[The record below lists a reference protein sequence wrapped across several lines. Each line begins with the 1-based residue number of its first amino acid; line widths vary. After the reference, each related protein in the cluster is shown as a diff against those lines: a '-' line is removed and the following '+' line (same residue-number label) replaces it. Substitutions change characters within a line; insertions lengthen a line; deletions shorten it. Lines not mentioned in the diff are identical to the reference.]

1 MKDYSFFDSVELT
14 AEDPILGLPILFA
27 KDARQDKV
35 NLGIGSYKNAQGQS
49 ELLASVQQAALLI
62 AEEKQPKDYLPI
74 PGDPQFNELM
84 IEIVLGKKVPKEKI
98 VAFQAIG
105 GTQALRLGA
114 EFLSKHLTSLIFVSN
129 PTWANHHLIFGS
141 AGMTVEE
148 YPYYN
153 QALHRIEFDK
163 TLAKVRTMPP
173 GSVML
178 VQSACHNPSGTSFSE
193 HEWKELANAL
203 QEGAILPFF
212 DNAYQGFGISLEADR
227 KPMEIFLEMG
237 LEMLVATSCS
247 KNFGLYGERVGQ
259 LLFVAHHE
267 EALKKVSSQIKKIV
281 RSFCSTPPIHGSRVV
296 AKILSTPHLHT
307 LWKEELTAMRER
319 IQNMRKT
326 LSKLLTQKSGTNFD
340 YIAKQEGFFSLV
352 NLSEDQVYRLRTEQ
366 GFYIPVDGRI
376 NIAGLTTINLDRT
389 ISALLSL

>member
-14 AEDPILGLPILFA
+14 AEDPILGLPVLFA
-27 KDARQDKV
+27 KDERTDKI
-35 NLGIGSYKNAQGQS
+35 NLGIGSYKNAKGQS
-49 ELLASVQQAALLI
+49 ELLASVRLASLQI

-74 PGDPQFNELM
+74 QGDPQFNDLM
-84 IEIVLGKKVPKEKI
+84 IDIVLGKRAPKERI

-114 EFLSKHLTSLIFVSN
+114 DFLSIHLTSQIFVSN
-129 PTWANHHLIFGS
+129 PTWANHHLIFAA
-141 AGMTVEE
+141 AGLTVEE

-153 QALHRIEFDK
+153 QERHCIEFDQ

-178 VQSACHNPSGTSFSE
+178 LQSACHNPTGASFSE
-193 HEWKELANAL
+193 SEWKQLAQAL

-212 DNAYQGFGISLEADR
+212 DNAYQGFGVSLEVDR
-227 KPMEIFLEMG
+227 KPMELFLEMG

-267 EALKKVSSQIKKIV
+267 EALKKISSQIKRIV
-281 RSFCSTPPIHGSRVV
+281 RSFCSTPPIHGSKVV
-296 AKILSTPHLHT
+296 AKILSSP
-307 LWKEELTAMRER
+307 ELQLMWNNELIAMRER
-319 IQNMRKT
+319 IHSMRKT
-326 LSKLLTQKSGTNFD
+326 LSKLLSEKSGKNFD
-340 YIAKQEGFFSLV
+340 YVAQQEGFFSLV
-352 NLSEDQVYRLRTEQ
+352 NLSEDQVYRLRKEQ

-376 NIAGLTTINLDRT
+376 NIAGLTTLNIERT
-389 ISALLSL
+389 LSALLSL